1 MPQLRIP
8 GALNCLASKQF
19 LNESAPLG
27 WLVRVE
33 PEAPEDSG
41 WRLYSRADTPEY
53 IEGDGNFA
61 IVPYNDA
68 GEIEPMILPVYFMP
82 VGTELRLFYD
92 EQNDRLRWFDEN
104 SNQDGKLD
112 EVRFDDAFWAQFN
125 QDYAAWVDR
134 LQK

>member
-53 IEGDGNFA
+53 IEGEGNFT
-61 IVPYNDA
+61 IVPYND
-68 GEIEPMILPVYFMP
+68 MP

-125 QDYAAWVDR
+125 QDYAAWVDK